1 MKRSPLKR
9 KTPLR
14 RGVFKR
20 KPTRDP
26 ITPETRAFVIARA
39 PGGLCEARCHDGYC
53 DPETGRIYNAT
64 HMHHI
69 RRRRHGD
76 HSAANLLHVCAWC
89 HQWIHEHVAEAKQKG
104 WLA

>member
-14 RGVFKR
+14 RGAFR
-20 KPTRDP
+20 SKPRRDP
-26 ITPETRAFVIARA
+26 ITPETRAEVVARS
-39 PGGLCEARCHDGYC
+39 GYWCEARYCVHEDGKYL
-53 DPETGRIYNAT
+53 RRAT

-89 HQWIHEHVAEAKQKG
+89 HDWIHRNVKEAKEKG